1 MRAEELLLDLD
12 PSQRAAVT
20 EPVVPLAILAPAGSG
35 KTRALTRR
43 IAWQA
48 AAGNLDPNHVLA
60 VTFTRKAAGE
70 LRGRLS
76 RLGVR
81 GAVTAGTFH
90 AVALAQL
97 RRRHADAGT
106 AMPALLDRKARLLG
120 PLLGKA
126 RGAELAVAINEI
138 AAEIEWAK
146 ARRIRPDS
154 YTAQVHRAERATPR
168 SPAEIATIYT
178 AYEREKKKKGLLD
191 FDDLIAAC
199 TDALETDPAF
209 AATQRWRFRHL
220 FVDEFQ
226 DVTRAQLG
234 LLRARGSAREPTCA
248 SSATP
253 IRPSTRSRAP
263 TRGC

>member
-106 AMPALLDRKARLLG
+106 AMPAAPRPQG
-120 PLLGKA
+120 P
-126 RGAELAVAINEI
+126 
-138 AAEIEWAK
+138 AAGPT
-146 ARRIRPDS
+146 ARRRPGAPS
-154 YTAQVHRAERATPR
+154 SRSRSTRSRPRSSGPRRAGSGPTATPR
-168 SPAEIATIYT
+168 RCTGPGAPRPAPPRRSPPSTPR
-178 AYEREKKKKGLLD
+178 YEREKKKQG
-191 FDDLIAAC
+191 
-199 TDALETDPAF
+199 PP
-209 AATQRWRFRHL
+209 R
-220 FVDEFQ
+220 
-226 DVTRAQLG
+226 
-234 LLRARGSAREPTCA
+234 LRRPHRRVHRRPRDRPRRSR
-248 SSATP
+248 
-253 IRPSTRSRAP
+253 RPSGGGSGISSSTSSR
-263 TRGC
+263 T